1 MASPARGGRGVEI
14 APSTGYRPHRAAA
27 YGATTNAGTVSQPR
41 RLHGQLAA
49 RRDRASVAGYRC
61 DGCNAEHDA
70 TPDHRLAA
78 IDENYA
84 GIYLRRLAAEG
95 AAHLSSDSD

>member
-1 MASPARGGRGVEI
+1 MLELAHAYNEC
-14 APSTGYRPHRAAA
+14 TGSWRLI
-27 YGATTNAGTVSQPR
+27 GSSLR
-41 RLHGQLAA
+41 RMI
-49 RRDRASVAGYRC
+49 RC
-61 DGCNAEHDA
+61 DGCSAEHEA

-95 AAHLSSDSD
+95 AAHLSSDND

>member
-1 MASPARGGRGVEI
+1 MLELAHRNHDC
-14 APSTGYRPHRAAA
+14 TGNWRLV
-27 YGATTNAGTVSQPR
+27 GTSDR
-41 RLHGQLAA
+41 R
-49 RRDRASVAGYRC
+49 RIRC
-61 DGCNAEHDA
+61 DGCAAEHEA

>member
-1 MASPARGGRGVEI
+1 MLELAHNQAEC
-14 APSTGYRPHRAAA
+14 TGNWRLI
-27 YGATTNAGTVSQPR
+27 GSSDR
-41 RLHGQLAA
+41 R
-49 RRDRASVAGYRC
+49 RIRC
-61 DGCNAEHDA
+61 DRCAAEHEA

-95 AAHLSSDSD
+95 AAHLNSEGE

>member
-1 MASPARGGRGVEI
+1 MLELAHTHHDC
-14 APSTGYRPHRAAA
+14 TGSWRLV
-27 YGATTNAGTVSQPR
+27 GTTDSR
-41 RLHGQLAA
+41 RIC
-49 RRDRASVAGYRC
+49 C
-61 DGCNAEHDA
+61 DCCAAEHDA

-95 AAHLSSDSD
+95 AVYLSSDDD

>member
-1 MASPARGGRGVEI
+1 MLELA
-14 APSTGYRPHRAAA
+14 HA
-27 YGATTNAGTVSQPR
+27 YDECVGNWRLVGTTEER
-41 RLHGQLAA
+41 MI
-49 RRDRASVAGYRC
+49 RC
-61 DGCNAEHDA
+61 DHCASDHEA

-95 AAHLSSDSD
+95 AAHLSSEND

>member
-1 MASPARGGRGVEI
+1 MLELVHTHEECTGNWRLVGSSEGRRI
-14 APSTGYRPHRAAA
+14 
-27 YGATTNAGTVSQPR
+27 
-41 RLHGQLAA
+41 
-49 RRDRASVAGYRC
+49 RC
-61 DGCNAEHDA
+61 DRCGIEHEA

-95 AAHLSSDSD
+95 AAHLSSEQD

>member
-1 MASPARGGRGVEI
+1 MLELAHNQGEC
-14 APSTGYRPHRAAA
+14 TGNWRLI
-27 YGATTNAGTVSQPR
+27 GSSDR
-41 RLHGQLAA
+41 R
-49 RRDRASVAGYRC
+49 RIRC
-61 DGCNAEHDA
+61 DRCAAEHEA

-95 AAHLSSDSD
+95 AAHLNSEGE